1 MSDDDGKGGGFASV
15 LMLAL
20 VPLGALVGGVLG
32 HQEAELVGAVVGAL
46 AGGFLGFVAAVG
58 LTVVLSLGLALVIGL
73 GPIALIVAL
82 AYWFFFMRAGARSP
96 V

>member
-1 MSDDDGKGGGFASV
+1 MSDDDGKGGGFAGV
-15 LMLAL
+15 LMLVL

-32 HQEAELVGAVVGAL
+32 HAEAELIGAVIGAL

-58 LTVVLSLGLALVIGL
+58 LTVVLSLWLALVIGL

-82 AYWFFFMRAGARSP
+82 AYWYVFMRAERRAP
-96 V
+96 H